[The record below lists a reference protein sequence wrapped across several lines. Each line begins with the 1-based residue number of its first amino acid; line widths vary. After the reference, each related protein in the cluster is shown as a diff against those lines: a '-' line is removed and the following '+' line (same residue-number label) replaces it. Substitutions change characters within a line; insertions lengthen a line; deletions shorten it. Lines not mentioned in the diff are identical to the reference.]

1 MDVKKR
7 MQELLD
13 QRGWSMYRLSQEAD
27 IPWSTVRNVMKKN
40 TEPMISTLEILCKG
54 LGISLSQF
62 FDVDEQGG
70 LTADQRR
77 MLDMWGMLNERERAA
92 VLEMIELLLAHK

>member
-40 TEPMISTLEILCKG
+40 TEPMISTLEIFCKG